1 MVLTRDFKETIQ
13 ERALRDEEF
22 RNALL
27 TEAVQCML
35 SNDLET
41 GKAVLRNYIN
51 ATIGFEE
58 LSRFMHKSPKSLM
71 RMLGTDGNPQAQNL
85 FSMINYL
92 QKKEG
97 VHLEVHTA

>member
-13 ERALRDEEF
+13 ERALRDEKF

-35 SNDLET
+35 SNDLQT

-58 LSRFMHKSPKSLM
+58 LSRFMNKSPKSLM